1 MSLKDSLPGTSGGV
15 AKSATIKSVTAN
27 RNPNRTPTDARPQE
41 EIDAEKRKANE
52 DLRADFHET
61 VAREY
66 GSKDNSFQ
74 QFQRSQQQNPM
85 AQLAAMQQAG
95 AGAAMP
101 QMPSMPNIPN
111 SNPSKSDNSNSSN
124 PRSPQSQEIKKP
136 DLIDNKPESPKINPL
151 QKPGLPNNS
160 NSDQKPDE
168 NLERSRSQDNPKRSE
183 DIARLPQAIAH
194 DADRLAELRGLT
206 PGESRAQSQAL
217 LNGYKNN
224 PDKHSLEPSEV
235 RRLVNHGIAF
245 NENNFNPNNS
255 AADNDKQING
265 LISSHN
271 RAGLSKLSQANQ
283 IAQHYK
289 ELGFSKDDYSQL
301 TAKQFKESFD
311 DTKQAKADREAFM
324 AGPKTPEAIAK
335 ENSRTDKQALILL
348 PEKGA
353 TEFDMTREVADLKK
367 LGFTPVFA
375 QIDSENGL
383 KLYNDDGSKT
393 PIKKLADDVGGFGLV
408 VMGGHGQNSKTP
420 AIRFGDK
427 PDSSN
432 IKTSEQLAQA
442 EKAYLDKTDF
452 EDDKGITAFF
462 QDRSILKENGTLAS
476 CSCSFTGS
484 KETREDHIKPEE
496 SLAKI
501 FEELRP
507 DADVFGAFDE
517 VHVHGEF
524 KLADD
529 GRLEHTTMRR
539 LDEPELSEDQLVASR
554 SDVETSDIDSLLES
568 LDIDFADDY

>member
-15 AKSATIKSVTAN
+15 AKSAIKTVTAN
-27 RNPNRTPTDARPQE
+27 RNPNRTPTEARPQE
-41 EIDAEKRKANE
+41 EIDTEKKEANE
-52 DLRADFHET
+52 ALRADFHET
-61 VAREY
+61 VAREFA
-66 GSKDNSFQ
+66 SKNNSFK
-74 QFQRSQQQNPM
+74 QFQKNQQQNP
-85 AQLAAMQQAG
+85 LAMLAG
-95 AGAAMP
+95 MNNNTGAAMP
-101 QMPSMPNIPN
+101 PMPNLPNIPN
-111 SNPSKSDNSNSSN
+111 SKGSGNSNSSS
-124 PRSPQSQEIKKP
+124 PKAPQSQEIKKP
-136 DLIDNKPESPKINPL
+136 DLINNKTESPRISPL
-151 QKPGLPNNS
+151 QTPGQSNNS
-160 NSDQKPDE
+160 SSDQ
-168 NLERSRSQDNPKRSE
+168 NLEEPRSQDNSKRSE
-183 DIARLPQAIAH
+183 DIARLPQYISL
-194 DADRLAELRGLT
+194 DADRVAPLRGLS
-206 PGESRAQSQAL
+206 PGESRAQSQIV
-217 LNGYKNN
+217 LNSYKNN
-224 PDKHSLEPSEV
+224 NDKHSLNPSEV
-235 RRLVNHGIAF
+235 RRLVAHGIPF
-245 NENNFNPNNS
+245 NENYFNPKNS
-255 AADNDKQING
+255 DTENDKQING
-265 LISSHN
+265 LISAHN
-271 RAGLSKLSQANQ
+271 LAGLSKLGQANQ

-289 ELGFSKDDYSQL
+289 ELGFSKGDYSQL

-324 AGPKTPEAIAK
+324 AGPKNQEAIAK

-348 PEKGA
+348 PEKDA

-375 QIDSENGL
+375 QIDNENGL

-432 IKTSEQLAQA
+432 IKKSEQLAQA

-452 EDDKGITAFF
+452 EDDKGIKAFF
-462 QDRSILKENGTLAS
+462 QDRSILKEGGTLAS

-484 KETREDHIKPEE
+484 SDTRENYIKPEE

-554 SDVETSDIDSLLES
+554 SEVETTDIDSLLAS
-568 LDIDFADDY
+568 LDIGFDDDY